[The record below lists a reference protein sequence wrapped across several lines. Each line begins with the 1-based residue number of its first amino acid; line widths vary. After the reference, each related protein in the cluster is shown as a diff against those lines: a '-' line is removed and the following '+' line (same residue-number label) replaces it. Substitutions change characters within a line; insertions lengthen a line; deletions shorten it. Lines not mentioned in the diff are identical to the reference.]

1 MATSPPVVQS
11 NTSAPVPVKLPVVA
25 LLIAVVMGIVVAT
38 MGVGGIVYYLARS
51 GRLPVSGGAA
61 AKVESS
67 AVTATH
73 AVALEPL
80 LVNLADGSG
89 NAYLR
94 VGLTLRVADAASKN
108 GADAKDEKSGEGKV
122 GKDTAAI
129 AAVRDTALAVLG
141 RQTSEQLLTEDG
153 KERLKAELKA
163 AMAERNNE
171 LKVTD
176 LFFTEFLV
184 QR

>member
-11 NTSAPVPVKLPVVA
+11 SAATEPVKLPVGS
-25 LLIAVVMGIVVAT
+25 LLIAVVLGIVVAT

-51 GRLPVSGGAA
+51 GRLPMQGAAA
-61 AKVESS
+61 AKVEPA
-67 AVTATH
+67 AVAATH
-73 AVALEPL
+73 AMALEPL
-80 LVNLADGSG
+80 LVNLADGGG

-94 VGLTLRVADAASKN
+94 VGLTLRVADAVDKN
-108 GADAKDEKSGEGKV
+108 GAKPKEGKG
-122 GKDTAAI
+122 GKDADTA
-129 AAVRDTALAVLG
+129 AAVRDTALTVLG
-141 RQTSEQLLTEDG
+141 RQTSDGLLSVDG

-163 AMAERNNE
+163 AMAEHNAE